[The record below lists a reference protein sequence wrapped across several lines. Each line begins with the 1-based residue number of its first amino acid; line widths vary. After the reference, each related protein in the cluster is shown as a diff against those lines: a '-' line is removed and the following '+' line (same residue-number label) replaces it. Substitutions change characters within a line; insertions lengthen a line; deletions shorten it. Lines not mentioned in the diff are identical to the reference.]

1 MTTTTTTTAP
11 TTTPTPPTEP
21 QQLTT
26 GTFGVVEGHP
36 VWWVGVEV
44 GSTVTSVRMTF
55 ADGSTDQ
62 MAPVGGIAVLARRVS
77 ATVASADTG
86 PYVVRGTLQLLDSAG
101 NVVNTVTLPEQ
112 SAPVPSPAPVPAPA
126 PVPLPGPVA
135 QGPQAAATPGAI
147 FVCPQ
152 PAKGAA
158 QAQSSTTTEKR

>member
-1 MTTTTTTTAP
+1 
-11 TTTPTPPTEP
+11 
-21 QQLTT
+21 LTT

-101 NVVNTVTLPEQ
+101 SVVTTVTLPEQ
-112 SAPVPSPAPVPAPA
+112 PSPVPVPAPA
-126 PVPLPGPVA
+126 PPPGPVA

-147 FVCPQ
+147 VVCPQ